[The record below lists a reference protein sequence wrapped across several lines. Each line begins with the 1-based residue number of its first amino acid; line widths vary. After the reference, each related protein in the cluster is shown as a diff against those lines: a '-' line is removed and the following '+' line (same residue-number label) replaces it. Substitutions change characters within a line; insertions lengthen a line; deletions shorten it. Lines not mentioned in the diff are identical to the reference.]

1 MTSSIFSIAGH
12 ELGKSWSFVCQLFIV
27 HPINRVFVFFSDV
40 VFDAICLVS
49 ICFFVTFVVHTM
61 WNTKLYDGSVVR
73 LFWEFA
79 ACNSPVSLLD
89 SCNVFKPLDYR
100 MPPRS
105 ATCWEPKKKGPCY
118 MVARHN
124 LTAGVWVEILK
135 FSMEFN
141 VKQPRCDHG
150 TPLPR
155 GQLKQI
161 DQIRGFFSWNF
172 IKHGLIL
179 FVGRQ
184 WNWF

>member
-1 MTSSIFSIAGH
+1 MS
-12 ELGKSWSFVCQLFIV
+12 L
-27 HPINRVFVFFSDV
+27 FFSDV
-40 VFDAICLVS
+40 FFDAICLVS

-61 WNTKLYDGSVVR
+61 WNTKIYDGSVVR

-141 VKQPRCDHG
+141 GQASKVWPWY
-150 TPLPR
+150 TPTQRPVETNR
-155 GQLKQI
+155 SDK
-161 DQIRGFFSWNF
+161 RFFF
-172 IKHGLIL
+172 MEFHQTRFD
-179 FVGRQ
+179 FVR
-184 WNWF
+184 W